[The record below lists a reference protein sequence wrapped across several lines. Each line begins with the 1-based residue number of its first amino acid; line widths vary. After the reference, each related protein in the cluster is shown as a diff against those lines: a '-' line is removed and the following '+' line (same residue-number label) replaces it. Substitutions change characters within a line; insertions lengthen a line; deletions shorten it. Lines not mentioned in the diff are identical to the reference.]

1 MEIATILGIIVGFG
15 GILGGNHLEGGT
27 IGSLIQGPAA
37 VIIMG
42 GTFGAMLVTYPMHIF
57 NQGMKNAI
65 YCFKPPKID
74 VSVIIDDIVAMARV
88 ARKDGLLALER
99 NLEEVQDPFMKKYLQ
114 QIIDGI
120 EADLLKDQMET
131 QIFLETEHT
140 KLTAK
145 VWTDGGAYA
154 PTIGIIG
161 AVLGLILV
169 MSNLSDPSKLGGGI
183 AVAFVATVYGL
194 VVANLFFIPMGTK
207 IKIFAETRENA
218 YIMIMEGLLALQAG
232 HNPKVI
238 EDKLRIYAGGDS
250 KKKDDES

>member
-1 MEIATILGIIVGFG
+1 MELSTVLGLIIAFVGM
-15 GILGGNHLEGGT
+15 LGGNHLEGGS

-37 VIIMG
+37 VIVLG
-42 GTFGAMLVTYPMHIF
+42 GTFGAVMVAYPMADLI
-57 NQGMKNAI
+57 KAVKAI
-65 YCFKPPKID
+65 KLTFVKQKD
-74 VSVIIDDIVAMARV
+74 DNEKVIEDIVAMARI

-120 EADLLKDQMET
+120 EPEMLKDQMET
-131 QIFLETEHT
+131 EIDLAEEELKTCGKVLE
-140 KLTAK
+140 A
-145 VWTDGGAYA
+145 GGGFA

-169 MSNLSDPSKLGGGI
+169 MQNLSDPSKLGGGI

-194 VVANLFFIPMGTK
+194 IVANVFCLPMGTK
-207 IKIFAETRENA
+207 LKRLAETQMISFMV
-218 YIMIMEGLLALQAG
+218 IMDGLLALQAG

-238 EDKLRIYAGGDS
+238 EDKLRIYLHD
-250 KKKDDES
+250 KKPKETEK

>member
-1 MEIATILGIIVGFG
+1 VEIATILGILIGLG
-15 GILGGNHLEGGT
+15 GILGGNAVEGGT
-27 IGSLIQGPAA
+27 IDSLVQGPAA
-37 VIIMG
+37 IIIAG
-42 GTFGAMLVTYPMHIF
+42 GTFGAMLVSFPMPVF
-57 NQGMKNAI
+57 NKAMKNA
-65 YCFKPPKID
+65 YLCFKPPRIEVD
-74 VSVIIDDIVAMARV
+74 QIIDDIVAMARI

-120 EADLLKDQMET
+120 EADLLQDQMET
-131 QIFLETEHT
+131 QIFLETERT

-145 VWTDGGAYA
+145 VWEGGGGYA

-169 MSNLSDPSKLGGGI
+169 MANLSDPSKLGGGI

-194 VVANLFFIPMGTK
+194 VLANLFMIPMGTK
-207 IKIFAETRENA
+207 IKIFAEARENA
-218 YIMIMEGLLALQAG
+218 YTMIMEGLLALQAG

-238 EDKLRIYAGGDS
+238 EDKLRIYAD
-250 KKKDDES
+250 KEVKKDDES